1 MKGKWRRAGWAVC
14 LKVGKFC
21 SIALNEQFLI
31 VYCTLQNLFI
41 LSTRLKSVMLEGEMK
56 EKYKACRSTECFLG
70 SLTEITR
77 LNYIMLAKLS
87 FVSKRQLLVQ
97 FKSVS
102 ASGKEDNKREYT
114 EFCSVNYMKTSIDF
128 FNCQLKSWPRFSKQ
142 FSHRRVFYQGL
153 KFCSRECSFK
163 SSYSCYCL
171 YFSVKAQ

>member
-1 MKGKWRRAGWAVC
+1 M
-14 LKVGKFC
+14 GKFC

-41 LSTRLKSVMLEGEMK
+41 LSTRLKSVML
-56 EKYKACRSTECFLG
+56 S

-114 EFCSVNYMKTSIDF
+114 KFCSVNYMKTSIDF

-153 KFCSRECSFK
+153 KFCSRECSLSLPTVVTAFILALK
-163 SSYSCYCL
+163 H
-171 YFSVKAQ
+171 KNNDTQ

>member
-1 MKGKWRRAGWAVC
+1 
-14 LKVGKFC
+14 
-21 SIALNEQFLI
+21 
-31 VYCTLQNLFI
+31 
-41 LSTRLKSVMLEGEMK
+41 MLEGEMK

-142 FSHRRVFYQGL
+142 FSRRRVFLQRTEVL
-153 KFCSRECSFK
+153 
-163 SSYSCYCL
+163 
-171 YFSVKAQ
+171 FS

>member
-1 MKGKWRRAGWAVC
+1 M
-14 LKVGKFC
+14 GKFC

-41 LSTRLKSVMLEGEMK
+41 LSTRLKSVML
-56 EKYKACRSTECFLG
+56 S

-114 EFCSVNYMKTSIDF
+114 KFCSVNYMKTSIDF
-128 FNCQLKSWPRFSKQ
+128 FNCQLKS
-142 FSHRRVFYQGL
+142 
-153 KFCSRECSFK
+153 
-163 SSYSCYCL
+163 
-171 YFSVKAQ
+171 